1 MLNKGKIDPI
11 VIPGGATGH
20 IQAKDVSWNKP
31 IKDQLRE
38 MYDQWMDEG
47 PHTYTKEG
55 NMCGPPIKQIV
66 QWILKTSL
74 DLDKETIIIKSFRCC
89 ALSIQDDGSE
99 DNEIVCFKPGKP
111 LSSGLER
118 LKAAMAEAAKELDDP
133 FTESDIENDPDL
145 VIDSDREED
154 GDVDIE

>member
-20 IQAKDVSWNKP
+20 IQATDVSWNKP

-55 NMCGPPIKQIV
+55 NICRPPLKQIF
-66 QWILKTSL
+66 QWILKAWL
-74 DLDKETIIIKSFRCC
+74 DLDKEIIIKSFAVAVLCQYRMMGMRTTK
-89 ALSIQDDGSE
+89 LRVS
-99 DNEIVCFKPGKP
+99 N
-111 LSSGLER
+111 LE
-118 LKAAMAEAAKELDDP
+118 
-133 FTESDIENDPDL
+133 NH
-145 VIDSDREED
+145 
-154 GDVDIE
+154 

>member
-55 NMCGPPIKQIV
+55 NMRGPLLKQIV
-66 QWILKTSL
+66 Q
-74 DLDKETIIIKSFRCC
+74 
-89 ALSIQDDGSE
+89 
-99 DNEIVCFKPGKP
+99 
-111 LSSGLER
+111 
-118 LKAAMAEAAKELDDP
+118 
-133 FTESDIENDPDL
+133 
-145 VIDSDREED
+145 
-154 GDVDIE
+154 